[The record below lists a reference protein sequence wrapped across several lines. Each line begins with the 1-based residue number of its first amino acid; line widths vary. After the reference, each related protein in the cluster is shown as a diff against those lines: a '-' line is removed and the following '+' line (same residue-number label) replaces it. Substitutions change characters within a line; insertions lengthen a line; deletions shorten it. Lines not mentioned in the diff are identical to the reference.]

1 MDVQTLPPGP
11 WISPVTAAPPRR
23 RDRLSG
29 AAARRPLLL
38 IGLGVLMYSTGP
50 VFVAASDVSG
60 PVFSFWRLWIGVP
73 ALGLL
78 TALHVRAG
86 GRWPDRRAWR
96 WAGWAGLAFGVH
108 QPLMFTAIKATSV
121 VDVSLMNTLAPL
133 VVAVAAV
140 PLFGERPGL
149 RFRAWT
155 LLAVAGA
162 VVVVLGASAGPEGDP
177 AGMAMAG
184 GNVLAFAA
192 FFLLSK
198 LGRDHID
205 VLPFLFGVI
214 VVAALAVSAFAVIA
228 GEPVGAIGRRDLVL
242 AAANGLGPGILGH
255 FVMTW
260 PLRWVAANVPP
271 VMKLGQ
277 PVLSGL
283 LALWLLSQPITG
295 LHAVGGLL
303 TLAGVAGAVL
313 SRPPAPAPASV
324 IEHGPG

>member
-1 MDVQTLPPGP
+1 MPDAPARPPLRRARVQ
-11 WISPVTAAPPRR
+11 
-23 RDRLSG
+23 G
-29 AAARRPLLL
+29 AAARRPLAL
-38 IGLGVLMYSTGP
+38 IAAGVLLYSLGP
-50 VFVAASDVSG
+50 VFVAASEVSG

-78 TALHVRAG
+78 TAVHVRAG

-108 QPLMFTAIKATSV
+108 QLLMFTAIKATSV

-140 PLFGERPGL
+140 PLFGERPGW

-155 LLAVAGA
+155 ALAMAGA

-177 AGMAMAG
+177 VGMAMAVA
-184 GNVLAFAA
+184 NVGAFAA

-198 LGRDHID
+198 LGRDDID
-205 VLPFLFGVI
+205 VLPFLFGVM
-214 VVAALAVSAFAVIA
+214 VVAAVSVSAYCLAA
-228 GEPVGAIGRRDLVL
+228 GEPIGTVGGRDLAL
-242 AAANGLGPGILGH
+242 AAATGLGPGIVGH

-271 VMKLGQ
+271 VMKLAQ

-283 LALWLLSQPITG
+283 LAWWLIAQPITTTH
-295 LHAVGGLL
+295 LLGGLL
-303 TLAGVAGAVL
+303 TLAGVGGAVL
-313 SRPPAPAPASV
+313 SRPAAAPVP
-324 IEHGPG
+324 EHPSG